1 MSIPTPNLRSCMSN
15 AKYVQNC
22 FIHAAIRIILSIA
35 IPNYL
40 DVSPKIIIAIVQV
53 A

>member
-1 MSIPTPNLRSCMSN
+1 MSIPTPNLRSCMFN
-15 AKYVQNC
+15 AKFVQNC
-22 FIHAAIRIILSIA
+22 FIRAAIRIILSIA

-40 DVSPKIIIAIVQV
+40 DVSAKITIAIVQV